1 MFYLVEGYRQRQGRK
16 LAEEP
21 VRTSV
26 VTVQQLTTTI
36 VGILKEADVVQISPT
51 SEEVFAAFYQ
61 ERRRKQ
67 ASNE

>member
-1 MFYLVEGYRQRQGRK
+1 MFYLVEGYRRVRGRK

-26 VTVQQLTTTI
+26 VAVQQLTSTI
-36 VGILKEADVVQISPT
+36 VAFLKEVDVVQTEPT

-61 ERRRKQ
+61 ERRKK
-67 ASNE
+67 ANE

>member
-1 MFYLVEGYRQRQGRK
+1 MFYLVEGYRQRKGRK

-26 VTVQQLTTTI
+26 VTVQQLTSTI
-36 VGILKEADVVQISPT
+36 VGILKEADLVQITET

-61 ERRRKQ
+61 ERRKK